1 MWILSINIFFVILGP
16 ATTSRGNQGLG
27 PDGTA
32 MYINGILAPDM
43 TLQRGKEYTFVVETG
58 LGSDPDQTFHPLY
71 ITSDPIGNIQNCNVM
86 EQSSS
91 KGQLIS
97 KGLFDILNSSKKR
110 MKKFNSTTMIPQVD
124 LFSFVFW
131 KN

>member
-1 MWILSINIFFVILGP
+1 MEFSKSRVQNFSHSILAGCLPLWILSINIFFVILGP

-71 ITSDPIGNIQNCNVM
+71 ITSDPIGNILN
-86 EQSSS
+86 S

-97 KGLFDILNSSKKR
+97 KGLFDILNSSKKKR
-110 MKKFNSTTMIPQVD
+110 RK
-124 LFSFVFW
+124 
-131 KN
+131 

>member
-1 MWILSINIFFVILGP
+1 
-16 ATTSRGNQGLG
+16 
-27 PDGTA
+27 

-91 KGQLIS
+91 KAHCLYRFLDGQKNTRIQFS
-97 KGLFDILNSSKKR
+97 VPGLQGIHRNLK
-110 MKKFNSTTMIPQVD
+110 Q
-124 LFSFVFW
+124 
-131 KN
+131 

>member
-1 MWILSINIFFVILGP
+1 
-16 ATTSRGNQGLG
+16 
-27 PDGTA
+27 

-97 KGLFDILNSSKKR
+97 KGLFDILNSPKKNER
-110 MKKFNSTTMIPQVD
+110 KNSTLI
-124 LFSFVFW
+124 L
-131 KN
+131 

>member
-1 MWILSINIFFVILGP
+1 LWILSFNDFFVILGP

-58 LGSDPDQTFHPLY
+58 LGSDSDQTFHPLY
-71 ITSDPIGNIQNCNVM
+71 ITSDPIGNIQNFDVL

-91 KGQLIS
+91 S
-97 KGLFDILNSSKKR
+97 KA
-110 MKKFNSTTMIPQVD
+110 V
-124 LFSFVFW
+124 
-131 KN
+131 

>member
-1 MWILSINIFFVILGP
+1 
-16 ATTSRGNQGLG
+16 
-27 PDGTA
+27 

-71 ITSDPIGNIQNCNVM
+71 ITSDPIGNIQN
-86 EQSSS
+86 S

-97 KGLFDILNSSKKR
+97 KGLFDILNSSKKNEQN
-110 MKKFNSTTMIPQVD
+110 NST
-124 LFSFVFW
+124 
-131 KN
+131 

>member
-1 MWILSINIFFVILGP
+1 
-16 ATTSRGNQGLG
+16 
-27 PDGTA
+27 

-71 ITSDPIGNIQNCNVM
+71 ITSDPIGNILNS
-86 EQSSS
+86 E
-91 KGQLIS
+91 GQLIS

-110 MKKFNSTTMIPQVD
+110 RKKFNFTAMIPQVD
-124 LFSFVFW
+124 LFLFIFLKKLKTPKDIS
-131 KN
+131 KLTDL

>member
-1 MWILSINIFFVILGP
+1 
-16 ATTSRGNQGLG
+16 
-27 PDGTA
+27 

-71 ITSDPIGNIQNCNVM
+71 ITSDPIGNIQN
-86 EQSSS
+86 S

-110 MKKFNSTTMIPQVD
+110 MKKFDLTTMVPQVN
-124 LFSFVFW
+124 LFLLVFS
-131 KN
+131 KI

>member
-1 MWILSINIFFVILGP
+1 
-16 ATTSRGNQGLG
+16 
-27 PDGTA
+27 

-71 ITSDPIGNIQNCNVM
+71 ITSDPIGTIQNYNVM

-91 KGQLIS
+91 RE
-97 KGLFDILNSSKKR
+97 LFDILMQFFQKTNE
-110 MKKFNSTTMIPQVD
+110 FF
-124 LFSFVFW
+124 L
-131 KN
+131 KNLKMTEDILN